1 MIREKD
7 FQNQIIKYARACG
20 WLYYHTYDSRRSVPG
35 FPDLTLVR
43 ADRLVFA
50 ELKIGRR
57 KATKAQRI
65 WLDALRR
72 VEGAEAYLWY
82 PIDWDHIEETLS

>member
-43 ADRLVFA
+43 GGRLIFA

-57 KATKAQRI
+57 KATAAQRI
-65 WLDALRR
+65 WLDELGG
-72 VEGAEAYLWY
+72 VSGVEAYLWY
-82 PIDWDHIEETLS
+82 LSDWEHIEEVLV